1 MGVIVDAPWCTMF
14 KRILLAYDGSPEY
27 RKALRDGAELAEFCG
42 AEVHLLAIITSS
54 TALPIAGG
62 VNPSDLVNEE
72 QREIQRFLAD
82 GVERLRKRGIKA
94 EGRLGY
100 RDPVD
105 EIIATAHE
113 MGADLIVVGHR
124 RPPGLHTFRNLV
136 GGLLPRV
143 QDLGHLRSPPPRGP
157 RVVVRRQPAPRF
169 YFN

>member
-1 MGVIVDAPWCTMF
+1 MY

-72 QREIQRFLAD
+72 QREIQRFLTE

-94 EGRLGY
+94 EGRLGF

-105 EIIATAHE
+105 EIAATAHE
-113 MGADLIVVGHR
+113 ICADLIVVGHR
-124 RPPGLHTFRNLV
+124 RRNTIERWWRKSTSKNLLAVAPCSVLV
-136 GGLLPRV
+136 SSLLE
-143 QDLGHLRSPPPRGP
+143 DEETEE
-157 RVVVRRQPAPRF
+157 A
-169 YFN
+169 